1 MIDYA
6 RLATWDGV
14 MECAGKWSIGFM
26 VGFTRMPNGWGAM
39 QIPSSKIGRVAAG
52 RGLRHEERK
61 RNEREKP
68 KGHGLKKKVDAEKPT
83 K

>member
-1 MIDYA
+1 
-6 RLATWDGV
+6 
-14 MECAGKWSIGFM
+14 
-26 VGFTRMPNGWGAM
+26 MPNGWGAM